1 MGIICFSQCVINSLT
16 SGKTLLPYFCLGTH
30 TPCTRYAALILLSPR
45 RRVASARRPCRP
57 AKRAGAACFPSRPA
71 GPSWCGAW
79 APAGSPPRPRCPP
92 ERRGVRRSA
101 LAPRDAVRG
110 GSGRRPP
117 RSRTRPSPRLGQ
129 NGAEQAPLHQ
139 RHSMP
144 GGWHLGAAS
153 LGHSASLG
161 PRWPL
166 SSVALAG
173 DIGRVSHTGRHAVPG
188 RLLQQRR
195 LPGPKRGRQGLRL
208 ILMGGQ
214 ATGQRFL

>member
-1 MGIICFSQCVINSLT
+1 MEAPC
-16 SGKTLLPYFCLGTH
+16 KTLLPYFCLGTH

-153 LGHSASLG
+153 LGHSASVG
-161 PRWPL
+161 PRDCWPAIKYRAWL
-166 SSVALAG
+166 FDRGCQHIEEHLRDARVLRVAE
-173 DIGRVSHTGRHAVPG
+173 PG
-188 RLLQQRR
+188 E
-195 LPGPKRGRQGLRL
+195 G
-208 ILMGGQ
+208 
-214 ATGQRFL
+214 